1 MNIGIIN
8 SFSHRPHNQH
18 LAFLGTLLSKL
29 NHDVF
34 YANCS
39 GGADSCNTLITKK
52 ILRNKTLT
60 CFTCK
65 KFGLKSLVNSKVTS
79 LSPNNRNKNC
89 DHKDIALSTLFTST
103 RTETPNEIKNIK
115 NHKEFLNLSTSC
127 FAYYNSVKEWI
138 SANNIDVVFGYNG
151 RMDLMRAA
159 RFAVMDMNK
168 IFWTVER
175 PWFGKGLLILP
186 NEGPLG
192 TISLKKITKLFIDK
206 PLNYNQIFKAVEPM
220 AKRRLQLNK
229 SEFMNFNKGHDLIDW
244 NKINRSGKYKY
255 LVLPSSRME
264 HISEFDYGEDAWS
277 HPLDGLEDIIN
288 DKIISSEDLIIRFHP
303 IWDVKIHN
311 SDALSCINYI
321 CYFL

>member
-1 MNIGIIN
+1 M
-8 SFSHRPHNQH
+8 
-18 LAFLGTLLSKL
+18 
-29 NHDVF
+29 
-34 YANCS
+34 
-39 GGADSCNTLITKK
+39 
-52 ILRNKTLT
+52 
-60 CFTCK
+60 
-65 KFGLKSLVNSKVTS
+65 
-79 LSPNNRNKNC
+79 
-89 DHKDIALSTLFTST
+89 
-103 RTETPNEIKNIK
+103 
-115 NHKEFLNLSTSC
+115 
-127 FAYYNSVKEWI
+127 
-138 SANNIDVVFGYNG
+138 VFGYNG

-277 HPLDGLEDIIN
+277 HPLDGLERLIN

-311 SDALSCINYI
+311 SDALSCINYYVTFCEKYQI
-321 CYFL
+321 KFIREYEKISTSNLINQSDIVILNGGSSFFEASIIGKPILSLAKSFYDASEYQYDFHCISHLDNLNFSEIRKNTMQKEKIRLALRFLYLFNSVTINSLMMYFI